1 MKFLE
6 LKNDGKNDYYELK
19 KDTELYRG
27 DDRNIDIENYY
38 PRFFVKDIEYTKAYG
53 KIIYKFNVQKKL
65 KLLAIDK
72 NIDDFYDNAPTNIQN
87 ILKDN
92 YGYKSKKRL
101 SESKNDNDLLD
112 DICNNPDY
120 DYDGYAA
127 DKMDTNFSHFD
138 PEITICKPEENLSK
152 AQLVNKMS
160 EEDIKMA
167 NSEARLIEQNKLD
180 KENRR
185 KKSRSNNQTPRS
197 PVKFSSNLFGDDDD
211 ENDENDENNNNKIN
225 NNEINN
231 NESVFTRL
239 VFGGK
244 RKSKRKSVKKK
255 KKSPKFWR
263 DMKPSKKG
271 RKTYKKKYG
280 SRCFLLPS
288 QLKYPVCDKKTGK
301 MNCKGLLAAHYR
313 ASLSIRRKLKP
324 KTYSYRKIT
333 KKAKKL
339 AKKNKCNW
347 TKKKSKK

>member
-1 MKFLE
+1 MEFLE

-19 KDTELYRG
+19 ANTELYRG
-27 DDRNIDIENYY
+27 DDRNIDIEKYY
-38 PRFFVKDIEYTKAYG
+38 PRFFTHDEKYARVYG
-53 KIIYKFNVQKKL
+53 KIIYKFTVQKKL

-72 NIDDFYDNAPTNIQN
+72 NINDFYDNAPTNIQN

-92 YGYKSKKRL
+92 YGYESKKRL
-101 SESKNDNDLLD
+101 SELKNDNDLLD
-112 DICNNPDY
+112 DICGNGDY
-120 DYDGYAA
+120 DYDGYAT
-127 DKMDTNFSHFD
+127 DKMKTLLSHFD

-152 AQLVNKMS
+152 AQRVNKMS
-160 EEDIKMA
+160 EEDIKNA
-167 NSEARLIEQNKLD
+167 NAEARLIEQNKSD
-180 KENRR
+180 RENR
-185 KKSRSNNQTPRS
+185 KKPRSNNQTSRS
-197 PVKFSSNLFGDDDD
+197 PVKFGNNNLFGDDDD
-211 ENDENDENNNNKIN
+211 DEDDSNND
-225 NNEINN
+225 
-231 NESVFTRL
+231 SVFTRL
-239 VFGGK
+239 AFGG
-244 RKSKRKSVKKK
+244 KRKSVKKK

-333 KKAKKL
+333 KKAKKI
-339 AKKNKCNW
+339 AKKHKCNW
-347 TKKKSKK
+347 TKRKSKNKY

>member
-1 MKFLE
+1 MEFLE

-27 DDRNIDIENYY
+27 DDRNINDIKKYY
-38 PRFFVKDIEYTKAYG
+38 PRFFVKDIEYTEVYG
-53 KIIYKFNVQKKL
+53 KIIYKFTVNKKL
-65 KLLAIDK
+65 KLLALDK
-72 NIDDFYDNAPTNIQN
+72 NIKEFYEKSSSEIQQ
-87 ILKDN
+87 ILREN
-92 YGYKSKKRL
+92 YGYESKKRL
-101 SESKNDNDLLD
+101 SESDKDNQLLD
-112 DICNNPDY
+112 SICKS
-120 DYDGYAA
+120 DYDGYAT
-127 DKMDTNFSHFD
+127 DKMDTEFSHFD
-138 PEITICKPEENLSK
+138 PEITICKPKENLSEASK
-152 AQLVNKMS
+152 VDTEMS
-160 EEDIKMA
+160 KEDIKIA
-167 NSEARLIEQNKLD
+167 NAEARLIEQNKLD

-185 KKSRSNNQTPRS
+185 KKKTRRLTDRGI
-197 PVKFSSNLFGDDDD
+197 NLFSDDD
-211 ENDENDENNNNKIN
+211 ENDSNRIN
-225 NNEINN
+225 NND
-231 NESVFTRL
+231 SVFTRL
-239 VFGGK
+239 AFGG
-244 RKSKRKSVKKK
+244 KRKSVKKK

-324 KTYSYRKIT
+324 KTYSYRKIA

-347 TKKKSKK
+347 TKKNKVF

>member
-1 MKFLE
+1 MEFLE

-19 KDTELYRG
+19 ANTELYRG
-27 DDRNIDIENYY
+27 DDRNIDIEKYY
-38 PRFFVKDIEYTKAYG
+38 PRFFTHDEKYARVYG
-53 KIIYKFNVQKKL
+53 KIIYKFTVQKKL

-72 NIDDFYDNAPTNIQN
+72 NINDFYDNAPTNIQN

-92 YGYKSKKRL
+92 YGYESKKRL
-101 SESKNDNDLLD
+101 SELKNDNDLLD
-112 DICNNPDY
+112 DICGNGDY
-120 DYDGYAA
+120 DYDGYAT
-127 DKMDTNFSHFD
+127 DKMKTLLSHFD

-152 AQLVNKMS
+152 AQRVNKMS
-160 EEDIKMA
+160 EEDIKNA
-167 NSEARLIEQNKLD
+167 NAEARLIEQNKSD
-180 KENRR
+180 RENR
-185 KKSRSNNQTPRS
+185 KKPRSNNQTSRS
-197 PVKFSSNLFGDDDD
+197 PVKFGNNNLFGDDDDDD
-211 ENDENDENNNNKIN
+211 ENDENSNNNNKIN
-225 NNEINN
+225 NND
-231 NESVFTRL
+231 SVFTRL
-239 VFGGK
+239 AFGGK

-339 AKKNKCNW
+339 AKKHKCNW
-347 TKKKSKK
+347 TKRKSKNKY

>member
-1 MKFLE
+1 MEFLE

-27 DDRNIDIENYY
+27 DDRNINDIKKYY
-38 PRFFVKDIEYTKAYG
+38 PRFFVKDIEYTEVYG
-53 KIIYKFNVQKKL
+53 KIIYKFTVNKKL
-65 KLLAIDK
+65 KLLALDK
-72 NIDDFYDNAPTNIQN
+72 NIKEFYEKSSSEIQQ
-87 ILKDN
+87 ILREN
-92 YGYKSKKRL
+92 YGYESKKRL
-101 SESKNDNDLLD
+101 SESDKDNQLLD
-112 DICNNPDY
+112 SICKS
-120 DYDGYAA
+120 DYDGYAT
-127 DKMDTNFSHFD
+127 DKMDTEFSHFD
-138 PEITICKPEENLSK
+138 PEITICKPKENLSEASK
-152 AQLVNKMS
+152 VDTEMS
-160 EEDIKMA
+160 KEDIKIA
-167 NSEARLIEQNKLD
+167 NAEARLIEQNKLD

-185 KKSRSNNQTPRS
+185 KKKTRRLTDRGI
-197 PVKFSSNLFGDDDD
+197 NLFSDDD
-211 ENDENDENNNNKIN
+211 ENDSNRIN
-225 NNEINN
+225 NND
-231 NESVFTRL
+231 SVFTRL
-239 VFGGK
+239 AFGGK
-244 RKSKRKSVKKK
+244 RKSKKKSVKKK

-324 KTYSYRKIT
+324 KTYSYRKIA

-347 TKKKSKK
+347 TKKNKVF

>member
-1 MKFLE
+1 MEFLE

-19 KDTELYRG
+19 ANTELYRG
-27 DDRNIDIENYY
+27 DDRNIDIEKYY
-38 PRFFVKDIEYTKAYG
+38 PRFFTHDEKYARVYG
-53 KIIYKFNVQKKL
+53 KIIYKFTVQKKL

-72 NIDDFYDNAPTNIQN
+72 NINDFYDNAPTNIQN

-92 YGYKSKKRL
+92 YGYESKKRL
-101 SESKNDNDLLD
+101 SELKNDNDLLD
-112 DICNNPDY
+112 DICGNGDY
-120 DYDGYAA
+120 DYDGYAT
-127 DKMDTNFSHFD
+127 DKMKTLLSHFD
-138 PEITICKPEENLSK
+138 PEITICKPRENLSK
-152 AQLVNKMS
+152 AQRVNKMS
-160 EEDIKMA
+160 EEDIKNA
-167 NSEARLIEQNKLD
+167 NAEARLIEQNKSD
-180 KENRR
+180 RENR
-185 KKSRSNNQTPRS
+185 KKPRSNNQTPRS
-197 PVKFSSNLFGDDDD
+197 PVKFDNNNLFGDDDD
-211 ENDENDENNNNKIN
+211 DEDDSNND
-225 NNEINN
+225 
-231 NESVFTRL
+231 SVSTRL
-239 VFGGK
+239 AFGGK

-333 KKAKKL
+333 KKAKKI
-339 AKKNKCNW
+339 AKKHKCNW
-347 TKKKSKK
+347 TKKK

>member
-19 KDTELYRG
+19 TDEELYRG

-53 KIIYKFNVQKKL
+53 KIIYKFTVQKKL
-65 KLLAIDK
+65 KLLAVDK
-72 NIDDFYDNAPTNIQN
+72 NIKEFYEKSLPEIKT
-87 ILKDN
+87 ILLEN
-92 YGYKSKKRL
+92 YGYESKKRL
-101 SESKNDNDLLD
+101 SESDKDNKLLD
-112 DICNNPDY
+112 SICKS
-120 DYDGYAA
+120 DYDGYAT
-127 DKMDTNFSHFD
+127 DKMDTEFSHFD
-138 PEITICKPEENLSK
+138 PEITICKPQENLSE
-152 AQLVNKMS
+152 ATIVDTGMS
-160 EEDIKMA
+160 EEDIENAHDDAGLIK
-167 NSEARLIEQNKLD
+167 NSVKTQR
-180 KENRR
+180 KEKR
-185 KKSRSNNQTPRS
+185 KKARSSIQTPVS
-197 PVKFSSNLFGDDDD
+197 PIKISSNLFDDDD
-211 ENDENDENNNNKIN
+211 DIENDENSNNNNKM
-225 NNEINN
+225 NN

-239 VFGGK
+239 SFGGK

-347 TKKKSKK
+347 TKKK

>member
-1 MKFLE
+1 MEFLE

-27 DDRNIDIENYY
+27 DDRNIDIDNYY

-53 KIIYKFNVQKKL
+53 KIIYKFTVQKKL
-65 KLLAIDK
+65 KLLAVDK
-72 NIDDFYDNAPTNIQN
+72 NIKEFYDKSSSEIQK
-87 ILKDN
+87 ILRDN
-92 YGYKSKKRL
+92 YGYESKQRL
-101 SESKNDNDLLD
+101 SESKKDNKLLD
-112 DICNNPDY
+112 HICQNPN
-120 DYDGYAA
+120 YDGYAA
-127 DKMDTNFSHFD
+127 DKMNTLLDHFD
-138 PEITICKPEENLSK
+138 PEITICKPQENLST
-152 AQLVNKMS
+152 AQMVNEMS
-160 EEDIKMA
+160 EEDIKIA
-167 NSEARLIEQNKLD
+167 NSEARLIENSVKTQR
-180 KENRR
+180 ENRR
-185 KKSRSNNQTPRS
+185 KKARSSIQTPMS
-197 PVKFSSNLFGDDDD
+197 PIKISSNLFDDDHI
-211 ENDENDENNNNKIN
+211 ENDENSNNNNKM
-225 NNEINN
+225 NN

-339 AKKNKCNW
+339 AKKHKCNW
-347 TKKKSKK
+347 TKKK

>member
-1 MKFLE
+1 MEFLE

-19 KDTELYRG
+19 ANTELYRG
-27 DDRNIDIENYY
+27 DDRNIDIEKYY
-38 PRFFVKDIEYTKAYG
+38 PRFFTHDEKYARVYG
-53 KIIYKFNVQKKL
+53 KIIYKFTVQKKL

-72 NIDDFYDNAPTNIQN
+72 NINDFYDNAPTNIQN

-92 YGYKSKKRL
+92 YGYESKKRL
-101 SESKNDNDLLD
+101 SELKNDNDLLD
-112 DICNNPDY
+112 DICGNGDY
-120 DYDGYAA
+120 DYDGYAT
-127 DKMDTNFSHFD
+127 DKMKTLLSHFD

-152 AQLVNKMS
+152 AQRVNKMS
-160 EEDIKMA
+160 EEDIKNA
-167 NSEARLIEQNKLD
+167 NAEARLIEQNKSD
-180 KENRR
+180 RENR
-185 KKSRSNNQTPRS
+185 KKPRSNNQTSRS
-197 PVKFSSNLFGDDDD
+197 PVKFGNNNLFGDDDD
-211 ENDENDENNNNKIN
+211 DEDDSNND
-225 NNEINN
+225 
-231 NESVFTRL
+231 SVFTRL
-239 VFGGK
+239 AFGG
-244 RKSKRKSVKKK
+244 KRKSVKKK

-339 AKKNKCNW
+339 AKKHKCNW
-347 TKKKSKK
+347 TKRKSKNKY

>member
-1 MKFLE
+1 MEFLE

-19 KDTELYRG
+19 ANTELYRG

-53 KIIYKFNVQKKL
+53 KIIYKFTVQKKL
-65 KLLAIDK
+65 KLLAVDK
-72 NIDDFYDNAPTNIQN
+72 NIKEFYEKSLPGIQT
-87 ILKDN
+87 ILRDN
-92 YGYKSKKRL
+92 YGYESKKRL
-101 SESKNDNDLLD
+101 SESDKDNQLLNS
-112 DICNNPDY
+112 ICKS
-120 DYDGYAA
+120 DYDGYAT
-127 DKMDTNFSHFD
+127 DKMDTELSHFD
-138 PEITICKPEENLSK
+138 PEITICKPQENLSEATK
-152 AQLVNKMS
+152 VDTKMS
-160 EEDIKMA
+160 EKDIKAA
-167 NSEARLIEQNKLD
+167 NAEARLIEQNKLD
-180 KENRR
+180 RENRR
-185 KKSRSNNQTPRS
+185 KKARSSIKTPRS
-197 PVKFSSNLFGDDDD
+197 PIKFSSNLFGDDEDDDD
-211 ENDENDENNNNKIN
+211 ENDSNKIN
-225 NNEINN
+225 NND
-231 NESVFTRL
+231 SVFTRL
-239 VFGGK
+239 AFGG
-244 RKSKRKSVKKK
+244 KRKSVKKK
-255 KKSPKFWR
+255 RKSPKFWR

-347 TKKKSKK
+347 TKKK